1 MNVILTKKKS
11 VDKTIQFCEKK
22 KTSEKIRLQKNKVY
36 AWKED
41 EKNIT
46 IQSSKWDFV
55 YSLLKWI
62 GYHWQQSFE
71 LSSSFFRLFP
81 AILILLLFCIW
92 IEIKIKKI

>member
-1 MNVILTKKKS
+1 MAYMLVIVYECNTYKKKKS

-46 IQSSKWDFV
+46 IQSSRWDFV
-55 YSLLKWI
+55 YSLLK
-62 GYHWQQSFE
+62 
-71 LSSSFFRLFP
+71 
-81 AILILLLFCIW
+81 
-92 IEIKIKKI
+92 